1 MPSRSRGD
9 TRIALV
15 GPAIL
20 ALAVVGILTAPGCG
34 GDNADQRAG
43 STDAAQAAGGE
54 TQQSASGDK
63 TFHGDGFSFT
73 YPEDWTLSEFTQEA
87 PPDRKLPGVNVRP
100 QGAPETQGV
109 FVIVYDDQEATG
121 EGDLDEAVDEIAAD
135 NKGVPLDVPPT
146 PTSVDGLP
154 AVYLAGPGDE
164 TTLVFDDTTWYPILG
179 RWLPSF
185 EEEIKQGYD
194 QVVAS
199 FQVE

>member
-20 ALAVVGILTAPGCG
+20 ALAVAGILTAPGCG
-34 GDNADQRAG
+34 GD
-43 STDAAQAAGGE
+43 TAQDAGGE
-54 TQQSASGDK
+54 TQQSASGAK
-63 TFHGDGFSFT
+63 TFDGEGFSFT

-87 PPDRKLPGVNVRP
+87 PPDRKLPGVQVRP
-100 QGAPETQGV
+100 QGAPAAQGV
-109 FVIVYDDQEATG
+109 FVIVFDDQESIG

-135 NKGVPLDVPPT
+135 NKGVQLDVPPT

-154 AVYLAGPGDE
+154 AIYLAGPGE
-164 TTLVFDDTTWYPILG
+164 TTTLVFDDTTWYPISG

-194 QVVAS
+194 QVKAS